1 MGKRRKID
9 TNRWTENDKTT
20 YYCEACQRYHYLYSN
35 IGRRHKKYMRGD
47 VDG

>member
-35 IGRRHKKYMRGD
+35 IGRRHKKIHAR
-47 VDG
+47 